1 MKIRRD
7 ILELIKRKLDIDI
20 SQEKLYQQIIKNNL
34 V

>member
-20 SQEKLYQQIIKNNL
+20 SQEKLYQQIVVNNL